1 MTRDHVKLALAVCA
15 IIAFWAAVLYLSAS
29 HSEDVAEFRKK
40 EKGCSSRSVIGDTGT
55 EGASGTGEIGHGYYG
70 STADGEKTLVQVT

>member
-40 EKGCSSRSVIGDTGT
+40 EKECIISCVKQGH
-55 EGASGTGEIGHGYYG
+55 EIGILKEG
-70 STADGEKTLVQVT
+70 SCFCADLLEKK